1 VHRYMDRRPDVVAG
15 VNPYLKNGL
24 NWLNPAAFSIPAA
37 GSYGNSSR
45 NSLTGPGL
53 QQFDITLSKKFRV
66 GEGKNV
72 EFRSEFYN
80 IFNHANFANPGNLR
94 LAAGLPTGPGASG
107 VQPGVAFSP
116 ATAGGNFGV
125 LTQTVSNQ
133 IGIGTNRQI
142 QLSLRLNF

>member
-1 VHRYMDRRPDVVAG
+1 VRRPDVVAG

-24 NWLNPAAFSIPAA
+24 SWINPAAFSVPAA
-37 GSYGNSSR
+37 GAFGNSSR

-66 GEGKNV
+66 AEGKNV

-94 LAAGLPTGPGASG
+94 LAAGLPTGPGAAG
-107 VQPGVAFSP
+107 IQPGVAFAPS
-116 ATAGGNFGV
+116 TAGGNFGV
-125 LTQTVSNQ
+125 LTSTVSNQ